1 MLYSGLA
8 GLRRWPT
15 QIWVWLPV
23 ILVETASTA
32 FESGK
37 VSSVLLLDDDD
48 EWAQSFIKVLTDAGI
63 KASRQDNANSL
74 PSADLLLVDE
84 HSASFSMDDVLASVK
99 KANLADKT
107 IVLTAALNPE
117 RVTYYLR
124 NGLKDVQPKPY
135 VAEEVAAL
143 LK

>member
-1 MLYSGLA
+1 
-8 GLRRWPT
+8 
-15 QIWVWLPV
+15 V
-23 ILVETASTA
+23 
-32 FESGK
+32 
-37 VSSVLLLDDDD
+37 
-48 EWAQSFIKVLTDAGI
+48 
-63 KASRQDNANSL
+63 
-74 PSADLLLVDE
+74 
-84 HSASFSMDDVLASVK
+84 DDVLASVK